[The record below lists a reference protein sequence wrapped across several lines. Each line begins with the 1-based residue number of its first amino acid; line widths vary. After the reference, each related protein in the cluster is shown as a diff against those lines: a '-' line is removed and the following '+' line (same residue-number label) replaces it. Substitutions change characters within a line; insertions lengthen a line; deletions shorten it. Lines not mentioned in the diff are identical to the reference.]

1 MKKLWCTR
9 CILAFLSISSPI
21 SILKEETARMH
32 IVYPCISFS
41 AHISHL
47 TLQTLHLS
55 PHTPHLTS
63 HTSHL
68 RLTLYVCSQPARNFS
83 QSGGGFSQ
91 PARDLAIQEQTSTS
105 QDETPGS
112 QEVAPASQEQREP
125 PAARKQFQP
134 VGKNFGDGIQ
144 DALVRPG
151 FYSNQWANGWN
162 SQDAQWCKVSR
173 DESWSKLAT

>member
-91 PARDLAIQEQTSTS
+91 PARDLAILEQTFNS

-112 QEVAPASQEQREP
+112 QEVAPASQEQRET
-125 PAARKQFQP
+125 PACQEAIPASREELR
-134 VGKNFGDGIQ
+134 GWD
-144 DALVRPG
+144 PG
-151 FYSNQWANGWN
+151 CTCASWLLFKS
-162 SQDAQWCKVSR
+162 VS
-173 DESWSKLAT
+173 